1 MKVFDF
7 DTHYVQKCTLFKCFK
22 FLIFEYKILEY
33 KIVILYYMV
42 LKNASIL
49 VIDDDADVLTALRLL
64 LKPLVKDVV
73 TEKNPSNIISQ
84 IERANYDVII
94 LDMNFNGLV
103 NTGNE
108 GIFWLN
114 KILKQKSES
123 SVILMTAYADIDLA
137 IRGLKEGAS
146 DFLMKPW
153 KNDKILETITTLLS
167 KKQSKLHQKEKNVSN
182 NTNIIG
188 KSDVMKDVF
197 LKLKKV
203 APTDANVLVLG
214 ENGTGKDLI
223 ARALHEQSNRRD
235 KPFIKVDVG
244 SLTSSLFESELFGYK
259 KGAFTD
265 AREDRKGRF
274 EAANGGTLF
283 LDEIGNISLGQ
294 QVRLLTVLQNRQVT
308 PLGSNESIPIDIRLI
323 CATNIDPTVLAD
335 ENKFRKDLIYRINT
349 VDIIVPPLRNRGTD
363 ITELSHYFVSLYADK
378 YNKSPFSF
386 DSAFISKLKK
396 HDFPGNVRELQ
407 YVLERAVIM
416 AEGSVLKPEDLVFSS
431 IERSATVSR
440 NTSKSLSLD
449 DVEKNAILN
458 ALEKNK
464 GNISKSAKE
473 LGITRAALY
482 RRLDKHEL

>member
-1 MKVFDF
+1 
-7 DTHYVQKCTLFKCFK
+7 
-22 FLIFEYKILEY
+22 
-33 KIVILYYMV
+33 MV

-64 LKPLVKDVV
+64 LKPLVREVV
-73 TEKNPSNIISQ
+73 TEKNPSNITSQ

-114 KILKQKSES
+114 KILNQKPDT

-153 KNDKILETITTLLS
+153 KNDKIIETITTILS
-167 KKQSKLHQKEKNVSN
+167 KKKSKTSEKENLNSSSVK
-182 NTNIIG
+182 IIG
-188 KSDVMKDVF
+188 DSEVMNDVF
-197 LKLKKV
+197 VKLKKV
-203 APTDANVLVLG
+203 APTDANILVLG

-223 ARALHEQSNRRD
+223 ARAIHDNSNRRD
-235 KPFIKVDVG
+235 KPFVKVDVG
-244 SLTSSLFESELFGYK
+244 ALTSSLFESELFGYK

-308 PLGSNESIPIDIRLI
+308 PLGSNEAIPVDIRLI
-323 CATNIDPTVLAD
+323 CATNIDPNVLAD
-335 ENKFRKDLIYRINT
+335 EKKFRKDLIYRINT
-349 VDIIVPPLRNRGTD
+349 VDITVPPLRSRGTD
-363 ITELSHYFVSLYADK
+363 ITELSHHFVSLYAEK

-386 DSAFISKLKK
+386 DSGFISKLKK

-416 AEGSVLKPEDLVFSS
+416 TDGSVLKPEDLVFSS
-431 IERSATVSR
+431 IERSTTVT
-440 NTSKSLSLD
+440 NNLTTSLNLD
-449 DVEKNAILN
+449 DIEKNAILN
-458 ALEKNK
+458 VLEKNK
-464 GNISKSAKE
+464 GNVSKSAKE

-482 RRLDKHEL
+482 RRLDKYEL

>member
-1 MKVFDF
+1 
-7 DTHYVQKCTLFKCFK
+7 
-22 FLIFEYKILEY
+22 
-33 KIVILYYMV
+33 MV
-42 LKNASIL
+42 LKNATIL
-49 VIDDDADVLTALRLL
+49 VIDDDVDVLTALRLL
-64 LKPLVKDVV
+64 LKPLVKEVV
-73 TEKNPSNIISQ
+73 TEKNPSNITSQ
-84 IERANYDVII
+84 IERTSYDIII

-114 KILKQKSES
+114 KIRKQKPET

-153 KNDKILETITTLLS
+153 KNEKIIDTITTILVNKKS
-167 KKQSKLHQKEKNVSN
+167 KGSQKKDINSSGME
-182 NTNIIG
+182 IIG
-188 KSDVMKDVF
+188 DSDVMNDVF
-197 LKLKKV
+197 MKLKKV

-223 ARALHEQSNRRD
+223 ARALHDHSNRRD

-244 SLTSSLFESELFGYK
+244 ALTASLFESELFGYK

-323 CATNIDPTVLAD
+323 CATNIDPQILAD
-335 ENKFRKDLIYRINT
+335 EKKFRKDLIYRINT
-349 VDIIVPPLRNRGTD
+349 VDIIVPPLRDRGTD
-363 ITELSHYFVSLYADK
+363 ITELSRHFVSLYAEK
-378 YNKSPFSF
+378 YNKNTFSF
-386 DSAFISKLKK
+386 DSGFISKLKK

-407 YVLERAVIM
+407 YILERAVIM
-416 AEGSVLKPEDLVFSS
+416 TDGSELKPEDLVFSS
-431 IERSATVSR
+431 IERSTTT
-440 NTSKSLSLD
+440 TSTTSTSLNLD
-449 DVEKNAILN
+449 DLEKNAIHTV
-458 ALEKNK
+458 LEKNK
-464 GNISKSAKE
+464 GNVSKSAKE

-482 RRLDKHEL
+482 RRLEKYEL

>member
-1 MKVFDF
+1 
-7 DTHYVQKCTLFKCFK
+7 
-22 FLIFEYKILEY
+22 
-33 KIVILYYMV
+33 MV
-42 LKNASIL
+42 LKEATIL

-64 LKPLVKDVV
+64 LKPLVKSVV
-73 TEKNPSNIISQ
+73 TEKNPSNINAQ
-84 IERANYDVII
+84 IERTGFDVII

-114 KILKQKSES
+114 EIRNERPETA
-123 SVILMTAYADIDLA
+123 VILMTAYADIDLA

-153 KNDKILETITTLLS
+153 KNEKVIETITTILEKKKS
-167 KKQSKLHQKEKNVSN
+167 KTTQKKHLNSSLD
-182 NTNIIG
+182 IIG
-188 KSDVMKDVF
+188 ESDVMEDVF
-197 LKLKKV
+197 VKLKKV

-223 ARALHEQSNRRD
+223 ARALHDNSKRKN
-235 KPFIKVDVG
+235 KPFVKVDVG
-244 SLTSSLFESELFGYK
+244 ALTSTLFESELFGYK

-308 PLGSNESIPIDIRLI
+308 PLGSNESIPVDIRLI
-323 CATNIDPTVLAD
+323 CATNIDPSVLAD
-335 ENKFRKDLIYRINT
+335 EKKFRKDLIYRINT
-349 VDIIVPPLRNRGTD
+349 VDIIVPPLRERGKD
-363 ITELSHYFVSLYADK
+363 ITELSRHFVSLYAEK
-378 YNKSPFSF
+378 YNKTPFTF
-386 DSAFISKLKK
+386 DPGFISKLKK

-416 AEGSVLKPEDLVFSS
+416 TDGSVLKPEDLVFSS
-431 IERSATVSR
+431 IERSATK
-440 NTSKSLSLD
+440 SKSATSLNLD
-449 DVEKNAILN
+449 DIEKNAILTV
-458 ALEKNK
+458 LEKNK
-464 GNISKSAKE
+464 GNVSKSAKE

-482 RRLDKHEL
+482 RRLDKYEL

>member
-1 MKVFDF
+1 
-7 DTHYVQKCTLFKCFK
+7 
-22 FLIFEYKILEY
+22 
-33 KIVILYYMV
+33 MV
-42 LKNASIL
+42 LKNATIL
-49 VIDDDADVLTALRLL
+49 VIDDDVDVLTALRLL
-64 LKPLVKDVV
+64 LKPLVKEVV
-73 TEKNPSNIISQ
+73 TEKNPSNITSQ
-84 IERANYDVII
+84 IEKATFDIVI

-114 KILKQKSES
+114 KIRKQKPET

-153 KNDKILETITTLLS
+153 KNQKIIETITSILSNKKSNRS
-167 KKQSKLHQKEKNVSN
+167 KKEHLNSN
-182 NTNIIG
+182 SVDIIG
-188 KSDVMKDVF
+188 DSDVMNDVF
-197 LKLKKV
+197 VKLKKV

-223 ARALHEQSNRRD
+223 ARALHDNSNRSNR
-235 KPFIKVDVG
+235 PFVKVDVG
-244 SLTSSLFESELFGYK
+244 ALTASLFESELFGYK

-308 PLGSNESIPIDIRLI
+308 PLGSNEPISIDIRLI
-323 CATNIDPTVLAD
+323 CATNIDPQVLAD
-335 ENKFRKDLIYRINT
+335 EKKFRKDLIYRINT
-349 VDIIVPPLRNRGTD
+349 VDIIVPPLRARGTD
-363 ITELSHYFVSLYADK
+363 ITELSRHFVSLYAEK
-378 YNKSPFSF
+378 YNKNPFTF
-386 DSAFISKLKK
+386 DSGFISKLKK

-407 YVLERAVIM
+407 YVLERAIIM
-416 AEGSVLKPEDLVFSS
+416 TDGSILKPEDLVFSS
-431 IERSATVSR
+431 IERSTKTTSIAT
-440 NTSKSLSLD
+440 TSLNLD
-449 DVEKNAILN
+449 DLEKNAILTV
-458 ALEKNK
+458 LDKNK
-464 GNISKSAKE
+464 GNVSKSAKE

-482 RRLDKHEL
+482 RRLEKYEL

>member
-1 MKVFDF
+1 
-7 DTHYVQKCTLFKCFK
+7 
-22 FLIFEYKILEY
+22 
-33 KIVILYYMV
+33 MV
-42 LKNASIL
+42 LKNATVL
-49 VIDDDADVLTALRLL
+49 VIDDDVDVLTALRLL
-64 LKPLVKDVV
+64 LKPLVKEVV
-73 TEKNPSNIISQ
+73 TEKNPSNITSQ
-84 IERANYDVII
+84 IERANYDIII

-114 KILKQKSES
+114 KIRQQKPDT

-153 KNDKILETITTLLS
+153 KNEKIIETITTILS
-167 KKQSKLHQKEKNVSN
+167 NKKSKSAQRDNLKSN
-182 NTNIIG
+182 STEIIG
-188 KSDVMKDVF
+188 DSAIMKDVF
-197 LKLKKV
+197 VKLKKV

-223 ARALHEQSNRRD
+223 ARALHDNSNRRD

-244 SLTSSLFESELFGYK
+244 ALTASLFESELFGYK

-294 QVRLLTVLQNRQVT
+294 QVRLLSVLQNRQVT
-308 PLGSNESIPIDIRLI
+308 PLGSNVPIPVDIRLI
-323 CATNIDPTVLAD
+323 CATNIDPKVLAD
-335 ENKFRKDLIYRINT
+335 EKKFRKDLIYRINT

-363 ITELSHYFVSLYADK
+363 ITELSHHFVSLYTEK
-378 YNKSPFSF
+378 YNKNPFSF
-386 DSAFISKLKK
+386 DSGFISKLKK

-416 AEGSVLKPEDLVFSS
+416 TDGSTLKPEDLVFSS
-431 IERSATVSR
+431 IERSTSATN
-440 NTSKSLSLD
+440 NTTTSLNLD
-449 DVEKNAILN
+449 DLEKNAILTV
-458 ALEKNK
+458 LEKNK
-464 GNISKSAKE
+464 GNVSKSAKE

-482 RRLDKHEL
+482 RRLEKYEL

>member
-1 MKVFDF
+1 
-7 DTHYVQKCTLFKCFK
+7 
-22 FLIFEYKILEY
+22 
-33 KIVILYYMV
+33 MV
-42 LKNASIL
+42 LKNATIL
-49 VIDDDADVLTALRLL
+49 VIDDDVDVLTALRLL
-64 LKPLVKDVV
+64 LKPMVKEVV
-73 TEKNPSNIISQ
+73 TEKNPSNITAQ
-84 IERANYDVII
+84 IERANYDIII

-114 KILKQKSES
+114 KIKQLKPET

-153 KNDKILETITTLLS
+153 KNEKILETITTILGNKKS
-167 KKQSKLHQKEKNVSN
+167 KTSNKEHLNSN
-182 NTNIIG
+182 SIEIIG
-188 KSDVMKDVF
+188 NSDAMDNVF
-197 LKLKKV
+197 VKLKKV

-223 ARALHEQSNRRD
+223 ARALHDNSNRRHQ
-235 KPFIKVDVG
+235 PFIKVDVG
-244 SLTSSLFESELFGYK
+244 ALTESLFESELFGYK

-283 LDEIGNISLGQ
+283 LDEIGNISLSQ

-308 PLGSNESIPIDIRLI
+308 PLGSNEPISVDIRLI
-323 CATNIDPTVLAD
+323 CATNIDPKELAD
-335 ENKFRKDLIYRINT
+335 EKKFRKDLIYRINT

-363 ITELSHYFVSLYADK
+363 ITELAHHFVSLYAEK
-378 YNKSPFSF
+378 YNKNTFSF
-386 DSAFISKLKK
+386 DSRFISKLKK

-416 AEGSVLKPEDLVFSS
+416 TDGSVLKPEDLVFSS
-431 IERSATVSR
+431 IERSTTTT
-440 NTSKSLSLD
+440 NFESKTLNLD
-449 DVEKNAILN
+449 DLEKNAILTV
-458 ALEKNK
+458 LEKNK
-464 GNISKSAKE
+464 GNVSKSAKE

-482 RRLDKHEL
+482 RRLEKYEL